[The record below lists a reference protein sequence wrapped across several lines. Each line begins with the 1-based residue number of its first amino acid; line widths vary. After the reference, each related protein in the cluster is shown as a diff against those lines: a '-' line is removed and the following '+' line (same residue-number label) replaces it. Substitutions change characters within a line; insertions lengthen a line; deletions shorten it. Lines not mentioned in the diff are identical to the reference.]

1 MQAIER
7 FWISS
12 LMRESTWL
20 YPAIETIHL
29 LGMAVLF
36 GSIVLVDLRLMG
48 IGRDIDPQRLFRFA
62 IPLTLA
68 GFLLAG
74 ASGFMLFLTEAST
87 FITSRLFVLKISLI
101 FMLVCNAAS
110 VHLRIN
116 QDIRPHGD
124 GGDEFPPLIRL
135 QAVLSMLGWAVVLA
149 MGRWL
154 AYL

>member
-7 FWISS
+7 FWITS

-87 FITSRLFVLKISLI
+87 FIASRLFVLKISLI

-110 VHLRIN
+110 VHLRIK
-116 QDIRPHGD
+116 QDIRPYRD

-135 QAVLSMLGWAVVLA
+135 QAVLSMLGWAAVLA

>member
-1 MQAIER
+1 
-7 FWISS
+7 
-12 LMRESTWL
+12 MRESTWL

-135 QAVLSMLGWAVVLA
+135 QAVLSMLGWAAVLA

>member
-62 IPLTLA
+62 ILLTLA

-87 FITSRLFVLKISLI
+87 FIASRLFVLKISLI

-110 VHLRIN
+110 VHLRIK
-116 QDIRPHGD
+116 QDIRPYRD

-135 QAVLSMLGWAVVLA
+135 QAVLSMLGWAAVLA